1 MIDTTY
7 DPSADAAYVYL
18 GRGEVGSTEEVAPGI
33 VFDYDAEGRI
43 IGIEILSASKALAP
57 GAWRNARRPGET
69 SADAAE

>member
-18 GRGEVGSTEEVAPGI
+18 GRGEIGSTEEVAPG
-33 VFDYDAEGRI
+33 VMVDYDAEGRI
-43 IGIEILSASKALAP
+43 VGIEFLSASKTLAP
-57 GAWRNARRPGET
+57 GAWRNARRPGEA